1 MKKRNN
7 ITIDF
12 SNGEFAEHV
21 SGAGVYLKE
30 LEILIEC
37 GYSQSNNLVK
47 DYHNNNKQFN
57 FSCKELKAILV
68 SHCHI
73 DHIGRIPLLYKRG
86 CDAPIFI
93 TKGSKPIMR
102 NMLEDS
108 VKINERDSL
117 LLSKQTGKINQPI
130 YSFDDVAQT
139 MEHVIEIEPFQLYEV
154 NENVKI
160 RFIPAGHIKYSAQI
174 ELFTNNKKLVYTG
187 DLGNCNLPKHFTDKF
202 VPIEKCDIL
211 IGETTYADGHRPRA
225 NSKLRKKDIEKLTA
239 VIQHYCIETQ
249 SRILIPCFSLDRT
262 PEMYMT
268 IREILKENGWDDL
281 QVVIDSPLAI
291 KQLQLYG
298 LKHPELIEEIQNS
311 NTKLITSYTVS
322 TEYQQSQKRMIIL
335 SSSGMLNAGRVLS
348 YLPHILPNSNN
359 CVVFCGYSTEGTLAG
374 DIKQGKKKRVKVGND
389 WVTNRANIVNLQS
402 FSSHMQHDELLDYY
416 STIQCNKIY
425 LVHGQM
431 DAKLEFSHELKLALE
446 KKNRSTQVVCV
457 NKGTKG
463 KL

>member
-1 MKKRNN
+1 M
-7 ITIDF
+7 
-12 SNGEFAEHV
+12 
-21 SGAGVYLKE
+21 
-30 LEILIEC
+30 
-37 GYSQSNNLVK
+37 
-47 DYHNNNKQFN
+47 
-57 FSCKELKAILV
+57 
-68 SHCHI
+68 
-73 DHIGRIPLLYKRG
+73 
-86 CDAPIFI
+86 
-93 TKGSKPIMR
+93 
-102 NMLEDS
+102 
-108 VKINERDSL
+108 
-117 LLSKQTGKINQPI
+117 
-130 YSFDDVAQT
+130 
-139 MEHVIEIEPFQLYEV
+139 
-154 NENVKI
+154 
-160 RFIPAGHIKYSAQI
+160 
-174 ELFTNNKKLVYTG
+174 
-187 DLGNCNLPKHFTDKF
+187 
-202 VPIEKCDIL
+202 
-211 IGETTYADGHRPRA
+211 
-225 NSKLRKKDIEKLTA
+225 
-239 VIQHYCIETQ
+239 
-249 SRILIPCFSLDRT
+249 
-262 PEMYMT
+262 
-268 IREILKENGWDDL
+268 

-359 CVVFCGYSTEGTLAG
+359 CVVFCGYSTEGTLAE

-389 WVTNRANIVNLQS
+389 WVTNRANIISLQS

-431 DAKLEFSHELKLALE
+431 DAKLDFSHELKLALE